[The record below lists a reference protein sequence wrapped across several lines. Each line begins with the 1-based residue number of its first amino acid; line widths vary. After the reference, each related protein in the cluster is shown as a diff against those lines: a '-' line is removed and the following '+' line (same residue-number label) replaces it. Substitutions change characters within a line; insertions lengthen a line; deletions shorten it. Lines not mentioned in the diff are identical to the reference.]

1 MNYLD
6 AITFTITSV
15 YSTLDEDALKE
26 LSEFLRDK
34 AGGID
39 LHLKERAE
47 EKVKTFS
54 TDSDK
59 IDYLEQVI
67 SDQKKELKVLRRELA
82 LCQEQIM
89 KQSQK

>member
-1 MNYLD
+1 M
-6 AITFTITSV
+6 TPW
-15 YSTLDEDALKE
+15 
-26 LSEFLRDK
+26 
-34 AGGID
+34 
-39 LHLKERAE
+39 KERAE

>member
-47 EKVKTFS
+47 EKEKGTQAL
-54 TDSDK
+54 K
-59 IDYLEQVI
+59 AAMIRIAEE
-67 SDQKKELKVLRRELA
+67 KARHPELK
-82 LCQEQIM
+82 I
-89 KQSQK
+89 K